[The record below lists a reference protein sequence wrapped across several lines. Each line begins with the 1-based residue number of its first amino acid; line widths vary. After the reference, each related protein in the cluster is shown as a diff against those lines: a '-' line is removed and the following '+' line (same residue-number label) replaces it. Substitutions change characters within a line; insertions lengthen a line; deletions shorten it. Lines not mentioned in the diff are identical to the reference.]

1 MDGQPSSVLSGD
13 IEWVQVR
20 DLIGPSGFVHRV
32 IVLLEGEP
40 LTQSE
45 VLGTPKLILIRFIF
59 ILSLLQLFFKPD
71 QSLILK
77 NTPTQ

>member
-1 MDGQPSSVLSGD
+1 M
-13 IEWVQVR
+13 
-20 DLIGPSGFVHRV
+20 HRV

-71 QSLILK
+71 RSLILK
-77 NTPTQ
+77 NTPTP

>member
-1 MDGQPSSVLSGD
+1 MGSSQGSN
-13 IEWVQVR
+13 WAKW
-20 DLIGPSGFVHRV
+20 

-71 QSLILK
+71 RSLILK
-77 NTPTQ
+77 NTPTP

>member
-1 MDGQPSSVLSGD
+1 M
-13 IEWVQVR
+13 
-20 DLIGPSGFVHRV
+20 HRV

-59 ILSLLQLFFKPD
+59 ILPFFSFFSKPD
-71 QSLILK
+71 RSLILK
-77 NTPTQ
+77 NTPTP